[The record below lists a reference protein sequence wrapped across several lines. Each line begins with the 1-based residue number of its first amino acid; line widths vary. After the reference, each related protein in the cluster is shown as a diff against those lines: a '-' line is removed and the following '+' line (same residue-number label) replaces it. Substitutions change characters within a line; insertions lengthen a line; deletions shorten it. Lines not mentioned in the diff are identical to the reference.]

1 MCGIN
6 DQYVN
11 TGLDQRHCPFKA
23 AFANAGCRGNTQTT
37 AFILARIRVQFGFF
51 DVLDGNQAGAAIG
64 FVNHQKLFNAMLVQK
79 FFGFFGFD
87 IFRYRNQIFVGH
99 QFGNRLRTVGR
110 KTHISVGQNAD
121 QLVAGAFNNRNTGNV
136 VDVHQVQRIGERL
149 IRVNGDRVDDHTG
162 FKFLYAANLFGLLCD
177 IEVLVN
183 DPHTT
188 MLRHNNRHRAFGHC
202 VHCGRQ
208 KRNAQV
214 DIFGNAG
221 VGLHLCRQHFA
232 GGGFDQN
239 VIKRQGFCNA
249 GHMGPPR

>member
-121 QLVAGAFNNRNTGNV
+121 QLVAGAFEYR
-136 VDVHQVQRIGERL
+136 
-149 IRVNGDRVDDHTG
+149 
-162 FKFLYAANLFGLLCD
+162 K
-177 IEVLVN
+177 
-183 DPHTT
+183 
-188 MLRHNNRHRAFGHC
+188 
-202 VHCGRQ
+202 CG
-208 KRNAQV
+208 
-214 DIFGNAG
+214 
-221 VGLHLCRQHFA
+221 
-232 GGGFDQN
+232 
-239 VIKRQGFCNA
+239 
-249 GHMGPPR
+249 